1 MSEKKEHSGISTFII
16 VIVVIIGMIILA
28 LIGSFLFTKKDSSK
42 HEEVKQ
48 KVTFSSKK
56 IFSPFSSSRKE
67 LAPKHSGKYIA
78 KLYIEGTIEDSNSSY
93 NQKWLLDTIDDLKTD
108 SDNVGIILF
117 LNTPGGGVYEA
128 DEAYLALLDYKS
140 TGKPLFAYMGPMA
153 ASGGYY
159 IACAADSIIANRNT
173 LTGSIGVIAGSS
185 IDMTKLMSNIGITYT
200 TIHAGKNKNMGN
212 VNEPLTDEQRE
223 ILQTVADECYDQ
235 FTSIVSSGR
244 HMKKNDVVKLADGRI
259 YTANQ
264 ALANGLIDAI
274 DNWDNTVTKMED
286 TKLDGEYCE
295 VVDYKYEQARDFFSY
310 LRGSADAIKKSAAN
324 AGSMIPAA
332 VEKIITPKTPYPAYY
347 YEAN

>member
-48 KVTFSSKK
+48 KVTSSSSKR

-67 LAPKHSGKYIA
+67 LTPKHSGKYIA

-140 TGKPLFAYMGPMA
+140 TGKPLFAYM
-153 ASGGYY
+153 
-159 IACAADSIIANRNT
+159 R
-173 LTGSIGVIAGSS
+173 
-185 IDMTKLMSNIGITYT
+185 
-200 TIHAGKNKNMGN
+200 IHRM
-212 VNEPLTDEQRE
+212 Q
-223 ILQTVADECYDQ
+223 
-235 FTSIVSSGR
+235 
-244 HMKKNDVVKLADGRI
+244 
-259 YTANQ
+259 
-264 ALANGLIDAI
+264 
-274 DNWDNTVTKMED
+274 
-286 TKLDGEYCE
+286 
-295 VVDYKYEQARDFFSY
+295 
-310 LRGSADAIKKSAAN
+310 
-324 AGSMIPAA
+324 
-332 VEKIITPKTPYPAYY
+332 
-347 YEAN
+347 